1 MPRRLEPI
9 PGKYG
14 RINGRMQDHAV
25 NETEQALTSG
35 RRIGP
40 NMLALLDRMAEEG
53 GEWTR
58 DHGWTWGTVEETERA
73 MQRLAKRGAVTLVRD
88 YGPDG
93 PALYRL
99 NVPAILKASYHILP
113 ANNRAHILR
122 NLKLGW

>member
-1 MPRRLEPI
+1 MAKTYQAI
-9 PGKYG
+9 PGKNG
-14 RINGRMQDHAV
+14 RIDGRMQDHAI

-40 NMLALLDRMAEEG
+40 SMLALLERMAEHG
-53 GEWTR
+53 GEWSR
-58 DHGWTWGTVEETERA
+58 DHAWTWTTVEETERA
-73 MQRLAKRGAVTLVRD
+73 LQRLRKRGAVVQVRD

-99 NVPAILKASYHILP
+99 NIPAILKASFYILP
-113 ANNRAHILR
+113 ENNRQTILR